1 MKHNVELLA
10 PAGKMEVLQ
19 AVADAGA
26 DAVYLG
32 GKNFNMRM
40 LRSDYNFSEEEI
52 IQASYILHEQG
63 KKLYITVNNLYCDQ
77 EMNRLADYLF
87 FLEQADVDA
96 LIVQDPG
103 VAWLVREM
111 DLKIPLHASVQMG
124 ISSSEAI
131 NLLQGQGFRR
141 VILSKNLSL
150 EEIRSI
156 HEHSKLDIEYF
167 VHGDLCISH
176 AGQCWMSSFLA
187 GASGNR
193 GMCRKPCRWP
203 YQFSPEANA
212 VPEGYHYWLA
222 HHDLCLYPY
231 LDQLIQAGVSSL
243 KIEGRMREVSYL
255 RNLVSIYREALDRMA
270 ADGDA
275 YTMNEEAWTQLQE
288 HRVRDYTVGCLFGR
302 TGTESIGY
310 DGKREPPFPTAA
322 LALTP
327 IQKDLNDKK
336 DKRLESSAD
345 ALSLPVISVKVANPE
360 AARQAMD
367 AGADRLIFGLEN
379 FRQLR
384 FTWNEK
390 SLQTIIKDAS
400 LKEVECY
407 LELPRIV
414 TQQEQGRMSRW
425 LHLAE
430 KVGADG
436 VIVHEWGSF
445 YYFTR
450 HARMDVQAGSGLNL
464 CNQKAINWVIEQGA
478 SSASLSLELPGEH
491 TLSALSALHPM
502 EVYVQGPLFGM
513 VMDYC
518 LPGAAYGV
526 EDQASC
532 TVHCRQDSLSLED
545 QRGNR
550 YPILTDFN
558 CRNYILYPMHRCFLL
573 KLPELIPA
581 GVQSLR
587 MDGILYSNE
596 QLFSMV
602 TLYKQALQDI
612 QQGKKGMNQELEQ
625 LQSIVGVAHSDTPW

>member
-1 MKHNVELLA
+1 MLKHNVELLA

-26 DAVYLG
+26 DAVYIG

-40 LRSDYNFSEEEI
+40 LRSDFNFSEEEI

-63 KKLYITVNNLYCDQ
+63 KKLYVTVNNLYCDQ
-77 EMNRLADYLF
+77 EMNLLADYLF

-111 DLKIPLHASVQMG
+111 DLRIPLHASVQMG
-124 ISSSEAI
+124 VSSSEAV
-131 NLLQGQGFRR
+131 NLLQEQGFRR

-156 HEHSKLDIEYF
+156 YKHSKLDIEYF

-203 YQFSPEANA
+203 YQFRIQENA
-212 VPEGYHYWLA
+212 VPEGFYYWLA

-231 LDQLIQAGVSSL
+231 LSELVQAGVSSL
-243 KIEGRMREVSYL
+243 KIEGRMREASYL
-255 RNLVSIYREALDRMA
+255 RHIVSIYREALDRMA

-275 YTMNEEAWTQLQE
+275 YTMNEEAWSELQE
-288 HRVRDYTVGCLFGR
+288 HRVRNYTAGSLLGR
-302 TGTESIGY
+302 TGPESIGY

-322 LALTP
+322 LPLTP
-327 IQKDLNDKK
+327 ILRDLSE
-336 DKRLESSAD
+336 DKRDNGIESSLD
-345 ALSLPVISVKVANPE
+345 IPIISVKVANPE
-360 AARQAMD
+360 AAQQAID

-379 FRQLR
+379 LRQLR
-384 FTWNEK
+384 FAWNEE
-390 SLQTIIKDAS
+390 SLQAIIEDACR
-400 LKEVECY
+400 KEVDCY

-414 TQQEQGRMSRW
+414 TQQERSKMNNW
-425 LHLAE
+425 LSLAE

-450 HARMDVQAGSGLNL
+450 HTRIDVQAGSGLNL
-464 CNQKAINWVIEQGA
+464 CNQKAIDWVMEQGA
-478 SSASLSLELPGEH
+478 SSVSLSLELPGEH
-491 TLSALSALHPM
+491 ILSALSAVHPL

-526 EDQASC
+526 ENHTSC
-532 TVHCRQDSLSLED
+532 TIHCRQDALSLED

-550 YPILTDFN
+550 YPVLTDSN
-558 CRNYILYPMHRCFLL
+558 CRNYVLYPLHRCFLL
-573 KLPELIPA
+573 KLPELMQK
-581 GVQSLR
+581 GVRSLR
-587 MDGILYSNE
+587 LDGILYSNE

-602 TLYKQALQDI
+602 ALYKQTLQDI
-612 QQGKKGMNQELEQ
+612 QQGKNDMNQELEQ
-625 LQSIVGVAHSDTPW
+625 LHSIVGAALSDTPW